1 MGGTDGNEV
10 EVMPSQRAKRH
21 WSSFSWKSHI
31 FRSSVMTDV
40 LLYASCWPDI
50 WETEFCCRIKGESFT
65 FLKEQTNWTK
75 CLFVFSNVK
84 QEGWYHLRVFFFFTR
99 SNSPT
104 PAPAAHVKP
113 IKKLVLWGLHAFR
126 FPFFM
131 LNYWYSGHRSILNTQ
146 VWKQYWSSHPTI
158 WQKSKTSK

>member
-65 FLKEQTNWTK
+65 FLKEQTNWLK

-84 QEGWYHLRVFFFFTR
+84 QEGWYHFLFFFFYQ
-99 SNSPT
+99 
-104 PAPAAHVKP
+104 VKY
-113 IKKLVLWGLHAFR
+113 LHLHLHR
-126 FPFFM
+126 QHM
-131 LNYWYSGHRSILNTQ
+131 LNLLKRLFCGDYMLSVFHSLC
-146 VWKQYWSSHPTI
+146 
-158 WQKSKTSK
+158 

>member
-10 EVMPSQRAKRH
+10 EVILSQRAKRH

-65 FLKEQTNWTK
+65 LLKEQTNWTK

-84 QEGWYHLRVFFFFTR
+84 QEGWYHSRVFFFLPSQIFT
-99 SNSPT
+99 PT
-104 PAPAAHVKP
+104 P
-113 IKKLVLWGLHAFR
+113 LHR
-126 FPFFM
+126 QHM
-131 LNYWYSGHRSILNTQ
+131 LNLL
-146 VWKQYWSSHPTI
+146 
-158 WQKSKTSK
+158 KSLFCGDYMLSAFHCLC

>member
-84 QEGWYHLRVFFFFTR
+84 QEGWYHLRVFFFYQ
-99 SNSPT
+99 
-104 PAPAAHVKP
+104 VKY
-113 IKKLVLWGLHAFR
+113 LHLHQH
-126 FPFFM
+126 M
-131 LNYWYSGHRSILNTQ
+131 LNLL
-146 VWKQYWSSHPTI
+146 
-158 WQKSKTSK
+158 KSLFCGDYMLSVFHSLC

>member
-65 FLKEQTNWTK
+65 FLKEQTNWLK

-84 QEGWYHLRVFFFFTR
+84 QEGWYHFLFFF
-99 SNSPT
+99 NQ
-104 PAPAAHVKP
+104 VKY
-113 IKKLVLWGLHAFR
+113 LHLHLHR
-126 FPFFM
+126 QHM
-131 LNYWYSGHRSILNTQ
+131 LNLL
-146 VWKQYWSSHPTI
+146 
-158 WQKSKTSK
+158 KSLFCGDYMLSVFHSLC